1 MPRVDIQKENGF
13 DKMITNMG
21 FGFVLWQGELKSI
34 FPVENRLLGADGS
47 HLRKQLDQFKSR
59 PFYERI
65 ADFHVLLFLS
75 RFLDPNTDI
84 PQLADAVRT
93 HGDVSDGYQI
103 IIESL

>member
-1 MPRVDIQKENGF
+1 MPRLGLQKERGSDEMTTNG
-13 DKMITNMG
+13 G
-21 FGFVLWQGELKSI
+21 LGFVVRQGELKSI

-84 PQLADAVRT
+84 PQLVDAVRT